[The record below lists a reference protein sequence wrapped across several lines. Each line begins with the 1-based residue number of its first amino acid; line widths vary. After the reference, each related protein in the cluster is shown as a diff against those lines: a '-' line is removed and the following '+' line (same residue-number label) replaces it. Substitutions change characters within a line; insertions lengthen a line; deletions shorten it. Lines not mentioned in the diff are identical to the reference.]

1 MSDKPPGWTLARMIA
16 VTVLLA
22 LPFVGT
28 LWVGSYARTGPTF
41 IGFPIFYWYQMAW
54 VIVAAVCTVLAYR
67 LVLRAE
73 RERREWRRGR
83 ESGAAG
89 EEGDAK

>member
-1 MSDKPPGWTLARMIA
+1 MSDKPPGWTPVRMIA
-16 VTVLLA
+16 VPVLLA
-22 LPFVGT
+22 LPFIGT

-41 IGFPIFYWYQMAW
+41 IGFPFFYWYQMAW
-54 VIVAAVCTVLAYR
+54 VIISSVCTVLAYR

-73 RERREWRRGR
+73 RERRAARGAR
-83 ESGAAG
+83 ETGPAG